1 MGTYQPAGFVVVQ
14 HDLCLEVATLAVLGV
29 HELARLLVSVLDVV
43 STASP
48 FPVTVRRH
56 TYKHQ
61 VNIPNNV
68 ISSFDSL
75 RSIVNCCISQLGTNL
90 EKFFFR
96 AAYLLIHWPSRWIL
110 QRLNRLLILVRLSYS
125 L

>member
-90 EKFFFR
+90 EKFFFVP
-96 AAYLLIHWPSRWIL
+96 LIF
-110 QRLNRLLILVRLSYS
+110 
-125 L
+125 